1 MFGHKKQDEWWQSN
15 EQQNADLAQ
24 EAAAEITAEPA
35 AEAATEPAADSGEAQ
50 QPKKKGFLSG
60 KGELIADIV
69 ENVVEVVMEIL
80 D

>member
-35 AEAATEPAADSGEAQ
+35 AEAATEPVADSGEAQ
-50 QPKKKGFLSG
+50 QKKGFLSG

-69 ENVVEVVMEIL
+69 ENVVDVVMEL
-80 D
+80 FD